1 MSYSIF
7 NRHENM
13 DRETLREVGSI
24 IDLARFGTKGDNGA
38 GSWELINQLYGLYDG
53 YLYDELIINSQDL
66 PKDLFRRIAKVWSV
80 VVKYPVL
87 HRYNEPAVVIDE
99 EVETIEYS
107 PNMGVAEAKS
117 YLASLEY

>member
-13 DRETLREVGSI
+13 DRETLSEIGNI
-24 IDLARFGTKGDNGA
+24 ITEARFGTEGNNGA
-38 GSWELINQLYGLYDG
+38 GSWELINQLFGLYDG

-80 VVKYPVL
+80 VSKYPVL
-87 HRYNEPAVVIDE
+87 HRYNEPAVIVDE
-99 EVETIEYS
+99 VVEVEYS
-107 PNMGVAEAKS
+107 PNMGMAEGKR
-117 YLASLEY
+117 YLASLES

>member
-13 DRETLREVGSI
+13 DRETLREIGSI
-24 IDLARFGTKGDNGA
+24 IDLARFGTEGDNGA

-87 HRYNEPAVVIDE
+87 HRFNEPAEVVDE
-99 EVETIEYS
+99 VVNVEYS
-107 PNMGVAEAKS
+107 ENMGVAAGKE

>member
-1 MSYSIF
+1 
-7 NRHENM
+7 M

-24 IDLARFGTKGDNGA
+24 IDLARFGTEGDNGA

-53 YLYDELIINSQDL
+53 YLYDELLINAQDL
-66 PKDLFRRIAKVWSV
+66 PKDLYRRIIKVWAV
-80 VVKYPVL
+80 VSKYPIIS
-87 HRYNEPAVVIDE
+87 RCNSEPAEVIDE

>member
-13 DRETLREVGSI
+13 DRETLREIGSI
-24 IDLARFGTKGDNGA
+24 IDLARFGTEGDNGA

-87 HRYNEPAVVIDE
+87 YRFNEPAEVVDE
-99 EVETIEYS
+99 IVNVEYS
-107 PNMGVAEAKS
+107 ENMGVAEGKL
-117 YLASLEY
+117 YLASLES

>member
-1 MSYSIF
+1 
-7 NRHENM
+7 M

-24 IDLARFGTKGDNGA
+24 IDLARFGTEGNNGA

-107 PNMGVAEAKS
+107 PNMGVAEGKS

>member
-24 IDLARFGTKGDNGA
+24 IDLARFGTEGDNGA

-80 VVKYPVL
+80 VSKYPVL
-87 HRYNEPAVVIDE
+87 YRFNEPAEVVDE
-99 EVETIEYS
+99 VVNVEYS
-107 PNMGVAEAKS
+107 ENMGVAEGKL
-117 YLASLEY
+117 YLASLES